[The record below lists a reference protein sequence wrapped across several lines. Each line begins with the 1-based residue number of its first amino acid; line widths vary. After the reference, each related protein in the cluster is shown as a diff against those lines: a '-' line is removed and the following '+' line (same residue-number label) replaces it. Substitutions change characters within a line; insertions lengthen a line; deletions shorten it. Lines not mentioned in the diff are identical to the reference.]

1 MSETMARTQDIE
13 ELVQRYAEQRRA
25 DLKDLIMVVC
35 APMVERIA
43 RRFSGVEPQ
52 EDLVQVGFIG
62 LLNALTK
69 YDPATGVKFNTYA
82 THLIAGEIKHYLR
95 DRSQTIRQPAWLQEL
110 RARVTK
116 AGSQLQARYGR
127 MPTEGEIAHEIGVS
141 ESAVREVFSTSE
153 LLKVGSLDATL
164 GEDDGGEVDQL
175 DGADFCPEQL
185 SVEDRVV
192 LQTAMGQLR
201 EIEQKVLVHF
211 HFDAMNQ
218 TEIANQLGISCNY
231 VSHILR
237 QSLSKLRRILTDEDE
252 KDRILQRQSASLDD
266 SVLDPQTGIYS
277 EEYFRSR
284 LAEELHRASS
294 DGGVLSVI
302 LVEMTGMQSLE
313 EFYGEASVRDFL
325 MDIGEMLKDS
335 VRRLDIVCRCGQGGF
350 GIILPSTGPTVA
362 VVHQRL
368 MSKFEQWL
376 STHRS
381 PAGCIAAKLGHAS
394 FPEGG
399 RNVSEMLQAAT
410 PQHTEAV
417 ITIEVAGDR
426 AA

>member
-13 ELVQRYAEQRRA
+13 ELVQRYTEQRRA

-69 YDPATGVKFNTYA
+69 YDVATGVKFNTYA

-116 AGSQLQARYGR
+116 AGSQLQARLGR
-127 MPTEGEIAHEIGVS
+127 VPTEGEIAQEMGVS
-141 ESAVREVFSTSE
+141 ESAVREVFSTGE
-153 LLKVGSLDATL
+153 LLKVGSLDMTM
-164 GEDDGGEVDQL
+164 GEDESGEVDQL

-192 LQTAMGQLR
+192 LQSAMSQLR

-218 TEIANQLGISCNY
+218 TEIANQLSISCNY

-252 KDRILQRQSASLDD
+252 KDRILQRQSATLDD

-277 EEYFRSR
+277 EDYFRSR

-302 LVEMTGMQSLE
+302 LIEMTGLESLQQ
-313 EFYGEASVRDFL
+313 FYGEASVRDFL
-325 MDIGEMLKDS
+325 IDIGDMLKDS
-335 VRRLDIVCRCGQGGF
+335 VRRLDIVCRFGQGGF

-368 MSKFEQWL
+368 MTKFEQWL

-381 PAGCIAAKLGHAS
+381 PAGSIQAELGHAS
-394 FPEGG
+394 FPQAG
-399 RNVSEMLQAAT
+399 RGVAEVLEAAS
-410 PQHTEAV
+410 PQPAGAV
-417 ITIEVAGDR
+417 IEVEISGPR